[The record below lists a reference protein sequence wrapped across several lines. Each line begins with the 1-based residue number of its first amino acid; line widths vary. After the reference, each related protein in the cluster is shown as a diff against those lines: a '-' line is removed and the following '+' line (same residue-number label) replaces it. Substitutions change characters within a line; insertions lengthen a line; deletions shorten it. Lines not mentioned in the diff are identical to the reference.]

1 MEMNVSELQVLNQN
15 NPINESTGACRS
27 QGTESSSSTFT
38 SYLSRETESLEQ
50 QSFSSK
56 KENNIHADTQGNE
69 RYRDVHEHKTS
80 PDNTMNQDNSKVQ
93 EKSSTQSTDI
103 HEYHEEPQSN
113 DDAFDNSSIGVN
125 VSDQDNSEMSDTA
138 DTSQCTVSCEETSG
152 ENDEQGTEDS
162 METVGVNLLIT
173 KQIPAEIIVINNE
186 ETKVTGESKVEIKT
200 PASDK
205 SGGSDAEI
213 KTPGSDESGGSDAEI
228 KTPGSD
234 ESGGSDAEIKAPAS
248 DKSGG
253 SDAEIKAPG
262 SDEAGESDAEIKAPA
277 SEKGIPGLDNKEE
290 TRIEVASK
298 AVDSDNEL
306 QSPIEELS
314 PGEEQLPEAEDIKV
328 EDLSQKDIDRE
339 GAPKISS
346 ENNSQENNPEKGAFN
361 QEDKVGPGDT
371 MSDKGNGQRHSDE
384 KSGNKNPVA
393 EAAHAVK
400 DTIKPGAVDESDG
413 IHALNKNIKEMMH
426 RHSVTGSSELK
437 TGASTQSVAEI
448 DTGMMHHLSSSAD
461 IAAVSKSADSPLLA
475 SVNRPAGIAELLDS
489 IVYAVKGNNRLG
501 VTIEHSELGKLNI
514 NLSLDK
520 GNVHVNIHAS
530 DKVTKEI
537 IENNIQYIIDS
548 LEKEGVS
555 ISGFSV
561 GTKGHQEK
569 IFQSPMSR
577 NGRIKV
583 CTESV
588 ETTYNRNGLV
598 SVFA

>member
-1 MEMNVSELQVLNQN
+1 MEMNFSELQVLNQK
-15 NPINESTGACRS
+15 NPINKSTEACGS
-27 QGTESSSSTFT
+27 QGIESSSSTFT
-38 SYLSRETESLEQ
+38 SYLSRETESLEK

-80 PDNTMNQDNSKVQ
+80 PDNTLNQDNSKVQ
-93 EKSSTQSTDI
+93 EKSSTQSTEV

-113 DDAFDNSSIGVN
+113 DDAVDNSSIGVN
-125 VSDQDNSEMSDTA
+125 VSDQGNSEMSDTA
-138 DTSQCTVSCEETSG
+138 ANSECTVSCEGTSG
-152 ENDEQGTEDS
+152 ENKEQGTEDN

-173 KQIPAEIIVINNE
+173 KQIPAESIVINTE
-186 ETKVTGESKVEIKT
+186 GTKVTGEGDAEMKVA
-200 PASDK
+200 ASDK
-205 SGGSDAEI
+205 AGER
-213 KTPGSDESGGSDAEI
+213 E
-228 KTPGSD
+228 
-234 ESGGSDAEIKAPAS
+234 AEIKAPAS
-248 DKSGG
+248 DVTGERQ
-253 SDAEIKAPG
+253 AEIKAAADKAVPDLEG
-262 SDEAGESDAEIKAPA
+262 SQPI
-277 SEKGIPGLDNKEE
+277 NKEE
-290 TRIEVASK
+290 TRIEVESD
-298 AVDSDNEL
+298 AVDSNHEL
-306 QSPIEELS
+306 QADIVELI
-314 PGEEQLPEAEDIKV
+314 PEEEQLPEAEDIKV
-328 EDLSQKDIDRE
+328 EDLSKKDINRE
-339 GAPKISS
+339 GAPEISS
-346 ENNSQENNPEKGAFN
+346 ENNSQENNPEMGAVN
-361 QEDKVGPGDT
+361 QEDEVGPGDT

-400 DTIKPGAVDESDG
+400 DTIKPGAADESEG
-413 IHALNKNIKEMMH
+413 IHALNKNIKEMMQK
-426 RHSVTGSSELK
+426 HSATGSSELK
-437 TGASTQSVAEI
+437 TGASTQSMAET

-461 IAAVSKSADSPLLA
+461 IAAMSKTADSPLLA

-555 ISGFSV
+555 IGGFSV
-561 GTKGHQEK
+561 GTKEHQEK
-569 IFQSPMSR
+569 MFQSPMIR
-577 NGRIKV
+577 DGRIKV
-583 CTESV
+583 FTENV

>member
-125 VSDQDNSEMSDTA
+125 VSDQGNSEMSDTA

-152 ENDEQGTEDS
+152 ENDEQGTKDS

-173 KQIPAEIIVINNE
+173 KQIPAEIIVINTE

-228 KTPGSD
+228 K
-234 ESGGSDAEIKAPAS
+234 
-248 DKSGG
+248 
-253 SDAEIKAPG
+253 
-262 SDEAGESDAEIKAPA
+262 APA
-277 SEKGIPGLDNKEE
+277 SEKAIPGLDNKEE

-583 CTESV
+583 FTESV